1 MRTILCN
8 AFSLQMLDLDCANKV
23 HIRPL
28 SQTETAVILRLRKGF
43 ESAIGHESTADVLS
57 NKLKLE
63 VKTNRA
69 NIKLDGDTELI
80 VAQFVGGRL
89 PEGATTLPDN
99 MQIKFVL
106 VRLE

>member
-8 AFSLQMLDLDCANKV
+8 AFSLQMLDLDCASKV

-28 SQTETAVILRLRKGF
+28 SQTETAVILEKGF

-106 VRLE
+106 VSLD

>member
-1 MRTILCN
+1 MKTILCN
-8 AFSLQMLDLDCANKV
+8 AFSLQMLNLDCENNVNVKP
-23 HIRPL
+23 I
-28 SQTETAVILRLRKGF
+28 SQTETAVMLEKGF

-57 NKLKLE
+57 NKLKFE
-63 VKTNRA
+63 VQTNRA

-89 PEGATTLPDN
+89 PEGAKTLPDN

-106 VRLE
+106 VSLG

>member
-1 MRTILCN
+1 MKTILCN
-8 AFSLQMLDLDCANKV
+8 AFSLQMLDLDYASKISV
-23 HIRPL
+23 KPM
-28 SQTETAVILRLRKGF
+28 SQTETTVRLEKGF

-57 NKLKLE
+57 HKLKLE

>member
-8 AFSLQMLDLDCANKV
+8 VFSLQMLDLDCANKV
-23 HIRPL
+23 NIRPM
-28 SQTETAVILRLRKGF
+28 SQTETAVRLEKGF
-43 ESAIGHESTADVLS
+43 ESAIGHESTADVLC
-57 NKLKLE
+57 NRLKLE

-89 PEGATTLPDN
+89 PERAKTLPDN

-106 VRLE
+106 VSLD